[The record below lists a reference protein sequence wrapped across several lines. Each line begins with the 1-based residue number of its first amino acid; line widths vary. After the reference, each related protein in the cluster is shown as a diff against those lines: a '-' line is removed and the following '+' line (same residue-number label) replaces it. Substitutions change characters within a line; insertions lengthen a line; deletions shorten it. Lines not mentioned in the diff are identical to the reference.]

1 MGPGQVK
8 ACPLVMAQ
16 IIAGARAPDSEAR
29 MPGDCPEPAHGLA
42 ADAVPQEGVPEPSSL
57 GASGG
62 GFELVD
68 CQLVCQAAASGLKA
82 MIEQNEADLA
92 SGPLP
97 LVMGDGHQLIELFH
111 HLLANALQ
119 CCTGARPRI
128 RISARQRGEEWQI
141 SVSDNGVGMDAQSLD
156 RLFGAFQRPRETGGG
171 SETGGEGTGTGLVR
185 CSQILERHGGRLW
198 AVSSPG
204 KGFTVHL
211 TLPMVKPHSL
221 PAIPF
226 ELTSAAASE
235 SKTGESA

>member
-1 MGPGQVK
+1 
-8 ACPLVMAQ
+8 MAQ
-16 IIAGARAPDSEAR
+16 IIAGARTPGSEGP
-29 MPGDCPEPAHGLA
+29 MVGDCPEPPHVLA
-42 ADAVPQEGVPEPSSL
+42 ADAGPQEGAPEPPKL
-57 GASGG
+57 GVSGE

-68 CQLVCQAAASGLKA
+68 CQLVCQTAASGLKA
-82 MIEQNEADLA
+82 LIEQNEADVA

-111 HLLANALQ
+111 HLLANALKYR
-119 CCTGARPRI
+119 TGARPRI

-171 SETGGEGTGTGLVR
+171 SGTGGEGAGTGLVL

-198 AVSSPG
+198 AVSAPG
-204 KGFTVHL
+204 KGSIVHL
-211 TLPMVKPHSL
+211 TLPMVKPNSL

-226 ELTSAAASE
+226 GLRSATRSE
-235 SKTGESA
+235 SNPRESA